1 MSQSREF
8 TRRPDDSHAE
18 PASLALL
25 RQTLVPELRAQARS
39 RVTRQQ
45 IIDRHTRQP
54 VQIPR
59 YTCAQQE
66 EMLEWR
72 AADEIERQ
80 RRVIADYEARLGP
93 TPVPA
98 LPPL

>member
-1 MSQSREF
+1 MSQPHPMKHGASVVN
-8 TRRPDDSHAE
+8 DE
-18 PASLALL
+18 PVSLTLL

-39 RVTRQQ
+39 RVTKAL
-45 IIDRHTRQP
+45 IIDRHSRQT

-72 AADEIERQ
+72 AADEIERL